1 MDFPAAHL
9 SLPMEA
15 VPPSVPRHSVASHA
29 TRSPLSPHCN
39 PFSARYDSLG
49 VFHPSRS
56 VSLASFANRVSGG
69 DRTAALARA
78 AGPLFPHSPASRKAG
93 YVCTQRYGPAGPMHR
108 AAGSSAAS
116 YAARNTTLGVRPR
129 TRTGLHGNRV
139 VITMPLESALSPQAQ
154 AKPGFPPAPTRNW
167 AYQAGTRGFIGVP
180 FRGFLAPPSETDDLT
195 RILRRRLAPISITQI

>member
-15 VPPSVPRHSVASHA
+15 VPPSVLRHSVANCA

-78 AGPLFPHSPASRKAG
+78 AGPLFPHPPASRKAG

-108 AAGSSAAS
+108 AAGSISCFVRGPEYHTGSTSAHKNRSPRKQGRHHHAIGKRPESAS
-116 YAARNTTLGVRPR
+116 AGKARLPPSTHPKLGVSSRHQR
-129 TRTGLHGNRV
+129 FHRC
-139 VITMPLESALSPQAQ
+139 ALQRIFSPSF
-154 AKPGFPPAPTRNW
+154 GD
-167 AYQAGTRGFIGVP
+167 G
-180 FRGFLAPPSETDDLT
+180 
-195 RILRRRLAPISITQI
+195 